1 MIWDTGWD
9 IACNIFGFI
18 AIIGPLLLVG
28 WYFKAA
34 KEKFQ
39 KLNQEHKESQ

>member
-1 MIWDTGWD
+1 MTWETNWDTF
-9 IACNIFGFI
+9 CNIFSLI

-34 KEKFQ
+34 KEKVR
-39 KLNQEHKESQ
+39 KLHEN

>member
-1 MIWDTGWD
+1 MIWNTGWD

-18 AIIGPLLLVG
+18 AIIGPLLLVS

-34 KEKFQ
+34 KEKFR
-39 KLNQEHKESQ
+39 KLHEND

>member
-1 MIWDTGWD
+1 MIWETGWD
-9 IACNIFGFI
+9 VGCNIFGLI

-34 KEKFQ
+34 KEKVR
-39 KLNQEHKESQ
+39 KLHEN